1 MEKEHVTAIVLAAG
15 TGSRMQSDVP
25 KQYMELNG
33 KPVLY
38 YSLQVFEDS
47 AVDDIIL
54 VVSKDDVSY
63 CKKEIVDAFDLKK
76 IKCIVE
82 GGSERYWS
90 VRNGLNAAKGTDY
103 VLIHDAARPCLTNDM
118 IEDSIVWVKKTGA
131 CTVGVPVKDTIKIVD
146 ENQLGVETPPR
157 NFLWQVQTPQSFLY
171 EDIMKAYALMEQ
183 SGDSD
188 ITDDTMIIERYI
200 GKKTKLIMG
209 DYCNIKITTPEDLSV
224 AEIFLKK
231 SKKSC

>member
-1 MEKEHVTAIVLAAG
+1 MEKEHITAIVLAAG

-25 KQYMELNG
+25 KQYIELAG

-38 YSLQVFEDS
+38 YSLKVFEDS
-47 AVDDIIL
+47 IVDDIIL

-63 CKKEIVDAFDLKK
+63 CKEEIVDAYAFQKV
-76 IKCIVE
+76 KCIVA

-90 VRNGLNAAKGTDY
+90 VRNGLNAAEGADY
-103 VLIHDAARPCLTNDM
+103 VLIHDAARPCLTNEM
-118 IEDSIVWVKKTGA
+118 IGASIVQVKKTGA

-157 NFLWQVQTPQSFLY
+157 NLLWQIQTPQSFLY
-171 EDIMKAYALMEQ
+171 EEITKAYVLMEE

-188 ITDDTMIIERYI
+188 ITDDTMIIERYL
-200 GKKTKLIMG
+200 GKKTKIIMG
-209 DYCNIKITTPEDLSV
+209 DYCNIKITTPEDLLV
-224 AEIFLKK
+224 AKNFLKK